1 MELAV
6 IKVVVTPMMA
16 LQVPLLHSVLVV
28 LQDVLTLVVVLLVA
42 SVALVLAAAAVVV
55 LIPVPSDLVEL
66 VVLVV
71 MLLQ

>member
-6 IKVVVTPMMA
+6 TKVVLTPTMV
-16 LQVPLLHSVLVV
+16 LPVFLLHSVMVV
-28 LQDVLTLVVVLLVA
+28 LQGVLTLVVVLLVA
-42 SVALVLAAAAVVV
+42 SVALVLAAAAVAV
-55 LIPVPSDLVEL
+55 LIPVPLDPVEL